1 MSNPEEMLVQLVN
14 SINML
19 SNLVRSVQESMA
31 MLNEKIG
38 ILEKNLEGMTNIDG
52 KLSTLE
58 QNITKSLT
66 PIKDI
71 SILMNM
77 LATINAKIDNVTTAS
92 PKPVTETKPPVSSS
106 EVLDPSYEV
115 KDPIVEEQPYVSP
128 GLKEEEEEE
137 SFIAA
142 EDTDIA
148 ITAISTKFK
157 HISQMISPQ
166 TSCASGAGMLEELKQ
181 EIEAYVGMSPMLYE
195 LNSWI
200 QRIRKMPETEFLEPD
215 VHSELVAKLDD
226 WLTRVV
232 KAIETKHERGE

>member
-52 KLSTLE
+52 KLSSLE
-58 QNITKSLT
+58 QNITKSLA

-77 LATINAKIDNVTTAS
+77 LATINSKIDNATTVA

-115 KDPIVEEQPYVSP
+115 KDHPIVEEQPYVSP
-128 GLKEEEEEE
+128 GLKEEEE

-142 EDTDIA
+142 DDTGIA

-200 QRIRKMPETEFLEPD
+200 QRTRKMPETEILEPD

>member
-38 ILEKNLEGMTNIDG
+38 VLEKNLEGMTNIDS
-52 KLSTLE
+52 KLSALE

-66 PIKDI
+66 PLKDV

-77 LATINAKIDNVTTAS
+77 LATINAKIDNTATVT
-92 PKPVTETKPPVSSS
+92 PQPVTETKPPLSSS

-115 KDPIVEEQPYVSP
+115 KDSKVEEQPYDSP
-128 GLKEEEEEE
+128 GLKEEEK

-142 EDTDIA
+142 DDTGIA

-166 TSCASGAGMLEELKQ
+166 TSCATGAGMLEELKQ

-200 QRIRKMPETEFLEPD
+200 QRIGKMPETEVLQPE
-215 VHSELVAKLDD
+215 VHSDLVAKLDD

>member
-1 MSNPEEMLVQLVN
+1 MSNPEEMLIQLVN

-31 MLNEKIG
+31 MLNEKISV
-38 ILEKNLEGMTNIDG
+38 LEKNLEGMTNIDS

-66 PIKDI
+66 PVKDV

-77 LATINAKIDNVTTAS
+77 LATINAKIDNAS
-92 PKPVTETKPPVSSS
+92 TVAPQPVTKTKPPLSSS

-115 KDPIVEEQPYVSP
+115 KDSIVEEQPYVSQ
-128 GLKEEEEEE
+128 GIKEEEEP
-137 SFIAA
+137 FISAG
-142 EDTDIA
+142 DTDIA

-166 TSCASGAGMLEELKQ
+166 TSCASGAEMLEELKQ
-181 EIEAYVGMSPMLYE
+181 EIEAHVGMSPMLYE

-200 QRIRKMPETEFLEPD
+200 QRIGKMPETEVLQPE

-232 KAIETKHERGE
+232 KAIETKHERGG

>member
-52 KLSTLE
+52 KLSSLE
-58 QNITKSLT
+58 QNITKSLA

-71 SILMNM
+71 SILMKM
-77 LATINAKIDNVTTAS
+77 LATINSKIDNATTVA

-115 KDPIVEEQPYVSP
+115 KDHPIVEEQPYVSP
-128 GLKEEEEEE
+128 ALKEEEE

-142 EDTDIA
+142 DDTGIA

-200 QRIRKMPETEFLEPD
+200 QRIRKMPETEILEPD

>member
-1 MSNPEEMLVQLVN
+1 MNNPEEMLVQLVN

-38 ILEKNLEGMTNIDG
+38 VLEKNLEGMTNIDS
-52 KLSTLE
+52 KLSSLE

-66 PIKDI
+66 PVKDV

-77 LATINAKIDNVTTAS
+77 LATINAKIDSATTVAS
-92 PKPVTETKPPVSSS
+92 QPVTETKPSLSSS
-106 EVLDPSYEV
+106 EVLEPSYEV

-128 GLKEEEEEE
+128 GLKEEEED

-142 EDTDIA
+142 DDTGIA

-157 HISQMISPQ
+157 HISQMLSPQ

-200 QRIRKMPETEFLEPD
+200 QRIRKMPETEVIQPE

>member
-31 MLNEKIG
+31 MLNEKISV
-38 ILEKNLEGMTNIDG
+38 LEKNLEGMTNIDS
-52 KLSTLE
+52 KLSSLE
-58 QNITKSLT
+58 KNITKSLA
-66 PIKDI
+66 PVKDV

-77 LATINAKIDNVTTAS
+77 LATINAKIDNAPIVA
-92 PKPVTETKPPVSSS
+92 PQPATETKPPLSSS

-115 KDPIVEEQPYVSP
+115 KDSIVEEPSYVSP
-128 GLKEEEEEE
+128 GLEEEEE
-137 SFIAA
+137 SFISAD
-142 EDTDIA
+142 DTGIA

-181 EIEAYVGMSPMLYE
+181 EIEAHVGMSPMLYE

-200 QRIRKMPETEFLEPD
+200 QRIGKMPETEVLQPD

>member
-31 MLNEKIG
+31 VLNEKIG

-66 PIKDI
+66 PLKDV

-77 LATINAKIDNVTTAS
+77 LATINAKIDNATTVA
-92 PKPVTETKPPVSSS
+92 PQPVTETKPPISSS
-106 EVLDPSYEV
+106 EVLDSSYEV

-128 GLKEEEEEE
+128 GLKEEE

-142 EDTDIA
+142 DDSDIA
-148 ITAISTKFK
+148 IAAISTKFK

-200 QRIRKMPETEFLEPD
+200 QRIRKMPETEILEPD

-226 WLTRVV
+226 WLTRVI

>member
-19 SNLVRSVQESMA
+19 SNLVRSVQEAMA
-31 MLNEKIG
+31 MLNDKIG
-38 ILEKNLEGMTNIDG
+38 VLEKNLEGMTNIDS

-66 PIKDI
+66 PLKDV

-77 LATINAKIDNVTTAS
+77 LATINAKIDNTATVT
-92 PKPVTETKPPVSSS
+92 PQPVTETKPPLSSS

-115 KDPIVEEQPYVSP
+115 KDSKVEEQPYVSP
-128 GLKEEEEEE
+128 GLKEEEKP
-137 SFIAA
+137 FIAA
-142 EDTDIA
+142 DDAGIA

-166 TSCASGAGMLEELKQ
+166 TSCATGAGMLEELKQ

-200 QRIRKMPETEFLEPD
+200 QRIGKMPETEVLQPE
-215 VHSELVAKLDD
+215 VHSDLVAKLDD

>member
-38 ILEKNLEGMTNIDG
+38 VLEKNLEGMTNIDS

-66 PIKDI
+66 PLKDV

-77 LATINAKIDNVTTAS
+77 LATINAKIDNAATVT
-92 PKPVTETKPPVSSS
+92 PQPVTETKPSLSSS

-115 KDPIVEEQPYVSP
+115 KDSIVEEQSYVSP
-128 GLKEEEEEE
+128 GLKEEEE
-137 SFIAA
+137 SFIDA
-142 EDTDIA
+142 EDTSIA

-166 TSCASGAGMLEELKQ
+166 TSCATGAGMLEELKQ

-200 QRIRKMPETEFLEPD
+200 QRIGKMPETEALQPD
-215 VHSELVAKLDD
+215 VHSDLVAKLDD